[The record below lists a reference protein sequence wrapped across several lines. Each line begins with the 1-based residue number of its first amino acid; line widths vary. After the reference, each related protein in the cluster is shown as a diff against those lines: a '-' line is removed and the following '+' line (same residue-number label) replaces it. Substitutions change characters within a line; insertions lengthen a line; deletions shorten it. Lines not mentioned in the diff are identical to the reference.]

1 MGYQREVMEVAMQAG
16 HILLEN
22 GAEIFR
28 VEETIGRI
36 CRHFGVETV
45 NVFIMSNG
53 IIVTAGDEKEQY
65 FAKVEHIP
73 VRGSSL
79 NRVAAVNQLSREIE
93 ENRYSIGEVKDCLDS
108 IQRMPGKSK
117 RMMTLAAGIGSAAFC
132 YIYGGSL
139 RDSFSS
145 FLAGLVLYVFVLE
158 ISKPYMSKIVANI
171 CGGALVTLVSIVLY
185 HVGVGENLNHMIIGS
200 IIPLVPGVA
209 FTNAIRDIADED
221 YISGSVRMLD
231 AMLVFFCI
239 AMGVGFVFTIYSRLG
254 GIML

>member
-1 MGYQREVMEVAMQAG
+1 M
-16 HILLEN
+16 
-22 GAEIFR
+22 
-28 VEETIGRI
+28 
-36 CRHFGVETV
+36 
-45 NVFIMSNG
+45 
-53 IIVTAGDEKEQY
+53 
-65 FAKVEHIP
+65 
-73 VRGSSL
+73 RGSSL

>member
-1 MGYQREVMEVAMQAG
+1 M
-16 HILLEN
+16 
-22 GAEIFR
+22 
-28 VEETIGRI
+28 
-36 CRHFGVETV
+36 
-45 NVFIMSNG
+45 
-53 IIVTAGDEKEQY
+53 
-65 FAKVEHIP
+65 
-73 VRGSSL
+73 
-79 NRVAAVNQLSREIE
+79 
-93 ENRYSIGEVKDCLDS
+93 
-108 IQRMPGKSK
+108 
-117 RMMTLAAGIGSAAFC
+117 
-132 YIYGGSL
+132 
-139 RDSFSS
+139 
-145 FLAGLVLYVFVLE
+145 LYVFVLE